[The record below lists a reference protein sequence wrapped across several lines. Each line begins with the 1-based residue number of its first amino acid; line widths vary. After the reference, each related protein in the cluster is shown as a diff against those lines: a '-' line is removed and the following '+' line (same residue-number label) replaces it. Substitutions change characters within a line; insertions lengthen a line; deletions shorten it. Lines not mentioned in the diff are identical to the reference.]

1 MDSIPAVPGLL
12 SIERHE
18 EVALVTLRRPERRN
32 ALSIEL
38 RLELADAFGHLSRD
52 GEVGCVV
59 LTGAGAAFCSGMD
72 TTQFGGD
79 LEHRKQLVATSTV
92 AFEAVGGC
100 RRPIVA
106 AINGPAIA
114 GGFALA
120 LLCDLRIASASA
132 IFGYPELPRGIPP
145 SYAAARAVLPATV
158 AQVLS
163 LTGQLVKA
171 EEAQRM
177 GIVREVVEGDVV
189 ARGLELGQRIAGL
202 PRKAVLETK
211 RRTLLERRHLW
222 GFLFEDEERVFR
234 RALLGPEAV
243 TAPKEN
249 GEAA

>member
-1 MDSIPAVPGLL
+1 MAGLL
-12 SIERHE
+12 SIERHR

-38 RLELADAFGHLSRD
+38 RIELADAFGRLSGD
-52 GEVGCVV
+52 ADVGCVV

-79 LEHRKQLVATSTV
+79 LEHRKQLVETSTV

-106 AINGPAIA
+106 AVNGPAIA

-120 LLCDLRIASASA
+120 LLCDLRIASTSA
-132 IFGYPELPRGIPP
+132 TFGYPELPRGIPP

-158 AQVLS
+158 AQELC
-163 LTGQLVKA
+163 LTGQVVKA
-171 EEAQRM
+171 EEAQKL
-177 GIVREVVEGDVV
+177 GIVREVVDGDVV
-189 ARGLELGQRIAGL
+189 ARGLELGQRIADL

-222 GFLFEDEERVFR
+222 GFLFEDEQRVFR
-234 RALLGPEAV
+234 RALLGPDAV
-243 TAPKEN
+243 PSSKEN

>member
-1 MDSIPAVPGLL
+1 VAGLL
-12 SIERHE
+12 SIERHR

-38 RLELADAFGHLSRD
+38 RIELADAFGRLSGD
-52 GEVGCVV
+52 ADVGCVV

-79 LEHRKQLVATSTV
+79 LEHRKRLVETSTV

-106 AINGPAIA
+106 AVNGPAIA

-120 LLCDLRIASASA
+120 LLCDLRIASTSA
-132 IFGYPELPRGIPP
+132 TFGYPELPRGIPP

-158 AQVLS
+158 AQELC
-163 LTGQLVKA
+163 LTGQVVKA
-171 EEAQRM
+171 EEAQKL
-177 GIVREVVEGDVV
+177 GIVREVVDGDVV
-189 ARGLELGQRIAGL
+189 ARGLELGQRIADL

-222 GFLFEDEERVFR
+222 GFLFEDEQRVFR
-234 RALLGPEAV
+234 RALLGPDAV
-243 TAPKEN
+243 PSSKEN